1 MLKCRW
7 AISLDKSE
15 SLSFEPPP
23 EASHSERCVFLQQNR
38 TMKSLIF
45 SVASVAAIAMTSYA
59 SVLRELSFIKLDTLT
74 FL

>member
-23 EASHSERCVFLQQNR
+23 EASHSERCVFLQRNR